1 MTDVL
6 KNDRFLRALRREPTD
21 TTPIWVMRQAGRYL
35 PEYRATRERAGSFMG
50 LAQNPEY
57 ACEVTLQPLERFELD
72 AAILFSDILTIPDA
86 MGLGLSFAH
95 GEGPQFAHPVRS
107 AADVARLAVPDM
119 DGELRYVMDAVR
131 LIRRELHG
139 RVPLIGFSGSP
150 WTLACYMVEG
160 AGSRDFATLKSM
172 CWNEPKLAHQLLDT
186 LAQSVAAYLV
196 AQAAAGAQAL
206 MIFDTWGGLLGPA
219 PFREFSLRTM
229 AQIVAALK
237 ADVHAREL
245 PVILFSKGAG
255 QHLADMADTGCA
267 ALGVDWTTDLAD
279 ARRAVA
285 GKVALQGN
293 LDPAVMRASPEVI
306 RREAR
311 AVLDSYGNHPGHIFN
326 LGHGI
331 TPKWTPGTSRCWST
345 RCTATAASCARAES
359 LRRWSLPN
367 ASRSLRRVS
376 RGVPPCTSC
385 LFPAS
390 PAGPA

>member
-57 ACEVTLQPLERFELD
+57 ACEVTLQPLERFDLD

-95 GEGPQFAHPVRS
+95 GEGPQFARPVRS
-107 AADVARLAVPDM
+107 AADVAKLAVPDM
-119 DGELRYVMDAVR
+119 DGELRYVMDALR

-160 AGSRDFATLKSM
+160 HGSKDFATLKAM
-172 CWNEPKLAHQLLDT
+172 CWNEPRLAHRMLDI
-186 LAQSVAAYLV
+186 LAQSVAHYLI

-219 PFREFSLRTM
+219 PFREFSLRYM

-237 ADVHAREL
+237 ADAHAREL

-267 ALGVDWTTDLAD
+267 ALGVDWTMNLAD
-279 ARRAVA
+279 ARGAVA

-293 LDPAVMRASPEVI
+293 LDPAILRAGVEVI

-311 AVLDSYGNHPGHIFN
+311 AVLDSYGNHPGHVFN

-331 TPKWTPGTSRCWST
+331 TPEVDPEHVKVLVDEVHAYGRI
-345 RCTATAASCARAES
+345 
-359 LRRWSLPN
+359 LRGN
-367 ASRSLRRVS
+367 
-376 RGVPPCTSC
+376 
-385 LFPAS
+385 
-390 PAGPA
+390 